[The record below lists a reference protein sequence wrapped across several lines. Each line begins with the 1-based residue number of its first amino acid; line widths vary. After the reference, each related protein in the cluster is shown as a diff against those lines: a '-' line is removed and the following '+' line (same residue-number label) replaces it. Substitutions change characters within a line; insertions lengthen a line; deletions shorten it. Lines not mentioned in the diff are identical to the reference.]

1 MLYIYE
7 YIYIIYKAKMEVNLG
22 NKIVNVK
29 TAGKSTLEKVI
40 LEIIKTKH
48 PNRESILNYYFK
60 KHKMKP
66 HKKLNNELSF
76 IECSIKYDDHDLL
89 CNYVKNLTLCAPSY
103 NIINLCVEY
112 NKIELLKKY
121 ISEKRISIEQC
132 VNENTPLITAIK
144 KKQIECFNILIE
156 NNCKLNQPN
165 SKGSSPICNL
175 FSNILIENENGSGG
189 ISDENKLIY
198 EKFIDGMLPMKF
210 LVSYEQLKDELKD
223 DLKFIGDKNK
233 KNDYS
238 VFNKLKDDIK
248 ILMHKH
254 KMFES
259 DLFEKITDNND
270 KYYNNDLSDVYYHY
284 INKYN
289 ILYSNCETS
298 KLIKMADNGLD
309 SFVNLILNK
318 RPYML
323 YLNYSDYKVITHLF
337 NSKNQNVINNILTN
351 FSHVVLYDNELLN
364 FLAFTGKMEY
374 VKILL
379 NKYPDCVTQVESSGR
394 TLIEAVAI
402 SKNIEEIKKIEYI
415 DYFISMGANVNNINY
430 NQLSTLEV
438 AIQYSTIPIV
448 EHLIKHTSD
457 EFKKRDIL
465 DFACC
470 FESVAILKMLVDND
484 FCIEYCEERNIP
496 DCIYPSLRLSNYP
509 LVKYIFEEPKFK
521 IKESNYKYLFDYAI
535 KYKCTK
541 NILCLLDKEYKLNN
555 DISDNDTL
563 DTFDTSDIKYSM
575 ARLNGMFSNFID
587 KYNYDQCEIISYT
600 KMIIMMLLKIINNDT
615 NKISKSHFFDQEEEF
630 TRINGLLKPEN
641 ELSKC
646 FMIILTYENI
656 TTLTSA
662 DISEIFTRAIEG
674 NFSRNAID
682 SYKNVLIDTK
692 DKLEHF
698 STILIK
704 LFQQFIDEDDEH
716 NYYCDCCKKAHNSLN
731 DTDTDT
737 DTDTDEYLD
746 YESSFEDI
754 DTSNNKIKKTKN
766 KKAKQNKKTNT
777 QTTIKNITN
786 TKDTKPNSDSENQDL
801 TNEHEQIIISNNK
814 FTMDNEQIII
824 DNPIV
829 KHKTIAIGNDFIT
842 GLLTRLTYPFIMGNY
857 DILKNLLSQTT
868 TYYEDEYKF
877 NIVENNKLIA
887 MVYKN
892 SKEEIPLWIETYG
905 YNICTD
911 NKMDSNHMFTFGIDI
926 LLFELW
932 NKKNNAV
939 KCKYKIINTEKHA
952 TCIYI
957 YGKAL
962 IDGRWERGNFEYFL
976 NDKNI
981 LFHRLFKPS
990 QSHFLNC
997 NSYYNVSN

>member
-1 MLYIYE
+1 
-7 YIYIIYKAKMEVNLG
+7 
-22 NKIVNVK
+22 
-29 TAGKSTLEKVI
+29 
-40 LEIIKTKH
+40 
-48 PNRESILNYYFK
+48 
-60 KHKMKP
+60 
-66 HKKLNNELSF
+66 
-76 IECSIKYDDHDLL
+76 
-89 CNYVKNLTLCAPSY
+89 
-103 NIINLCVEY
+103 
-112 NKIELLKKY
+112 
-121 ISEKRISIEQC
+121 
-132 VNENTPLITAIK
+132 
-144 KKQIECFNILIE
+144 
-156 NNCKLNQPN
+156 
-165 SKGSSPICNL
+165 
-175 FSNILIENENGSGG
+175 
-189 ISDENKLIY
+189 
-198 EKFIDGMLPMKF
+198 
-210 LVSYEQLKDELKD
+210 
-223 DLKFIGDKNK
+223 
-233 KNDYS
+233 
-238 VFNKLKDDIK
+238 
-248 ILMHKH
+248 
-254 KMFES
+254 
-259 DLFEKITDNND
+259 
-270 KYYNNDLSDVYYHY
+270 
-284 INKYN
+284 
-289 ILYSNCETS
+289 
-298 KLIKMADNGLD
+298 
-309 SFVNLILNK
+309 
-318 RPYML
+318 
-323 YLNYSDYKVITHLF
+323 
-337 NSKNQNVINNILTN
+337 
-351 FSHVVLYDNELLN
+351 VVLYDNELLN